1 MTTFKIDI
9 MGNGST
15 PEIIEALKFIIQRLE
30 DGDHIRKSGQA
41 VYNYDTLQTIITEN
55 Q

>member
-1 MTTFKIDI
+1 MRTFKIDI
-9 MGNGST
+9 MGEGST
-15 PEIIEALKFIIQRLE
+15 HEIIEALKFIVRQIE
-30 DGDHIRKSGQA
+30 KEDHIRKSGQA